1 MWSLSAHLE
10 KWIILIASLTHL
22 YRVHENIGL
31 GIFFKVGLQRFIQ
44 IFAEQLAEA
53 LIETF
58 NWVLHKN
65 TSKYILSQYQQILS
79 VTYYKEGK
87 MILWKIDFCFRGARM
102 KLINKMHTA
111 YMK

>member
-1 MWSLSAHLE
+1 MKYFNCKPDTSLLSSWE
-10 KWIILIASLTHL
+10 
-22 YRVHENIGL
+22 YRPGD
-31 GIFFKVGLQRFIQ
+31 FFKVCLQRFIQ
-44 IFAEQLAEA
+44 IVAEQLSEA

-58 NWVLHKN
+58 NLVLHKN
-65 TSKYILSQYQQILS
+65 TLKYILSQYQQILS

-87 MILWKIDFCFRGARM
+87 MILWKIDFCFRGARR